1 MKAVILAGGKG
12 TRLFPLTRRIPKALV
27 EIGGKS
33 VIEHQIVLL
42 RDYGIREIW
51 ILSGYLSSQVKEY
64 LQNGRKWNVNIHYLQ
79 EKKPL
84 GTAGALKTLEK
95 LIQKD
100 DFLVLSGDV
109 MLDFN
114 IKRFIN
120 YHRQKKA
127 ATIIVHP
134 NDHPA
139 DSDLVEV
146 DNQGKIISLLKRP
159 HPKAS
164 VFRNL
169 SIASVYIF
177 SPKIF
182 KYIPQRRKCDIEKDI
197 LPLVLK
203 SKEKIYAY
211 NTPEYIK
218 DIGTLKRLKE
228 VRGDYSSGKI
238 RRINLKNKRKA
249 VFLDRDGVINKE
261 VDQLSRIKDFEL
273 YSFAAKAVKKINDS
287 DYLTIIVT
295 NQPMI
300 AKGFMTKN
308 DLSEIHKKLETELG
322 LRRAKIDAI
331 YYCPHHPEKGFVGEV
346 PELKIKCSCRKPLP
360 GLFLKAR
367 KDFNID
373 FKKSYLVGDQER
385 DILVGRK
392 IGCKTILVRTGLGKN
407 YKNAVKPDFIA
418 KNLLEAVTKII
429 IK

>member
-27 EIGGKS
+27 EIGGKP

-51 ILSGYLSSQVKEY
+51 ILSGYLGSQVKEY

-100 DFLVLSGDV
+100 GFLVLSGDV
-109 MLDFN
+109 MLDFD

-203 SKEKIYAY
+203 LKEKIYAY

-300 AKGFMTKN
+300 AKGFMTEN

-322 LRRAKIDAI
+322 LRGAKIDAI
-331 YYCPHHPEKGFVGEV
+331 YYCPHHPEKGFVGE
-346 PELKIKCSCRKPLP
+346 CR
-360 GLFLKAR
+360 
-367 KDFNID
+367 N
-373 FKKSYLVGDQER
+373 
-385 DILVGRK
+385 
-392 IGCKTILVRTGLGKN
+392 
-407 YKNAVKPDFIA
+407 
-418 KNLLEAVTKII
+418 
-429 IK
+429 